1 MSNFVNRLVSRIDRV
16 DAESLQAQIARFV
29 SERGFLEAIFRT
41 VLEGILVLDAEGRLL
56 FANVASERILG
67 FDFKKLRGR
76 PFGRYLKDWE
86 WEELARE
93 ATNRTSGK
101 EREWASLATREVE
114 LTYPEHRIISF
125 YASRLTGTKEH
136 DFATLLI
143 LRDVTKDREQE
154 ASDLA
159 AGRFEAVKL
168 LAAGVAHEIG
178 NPLNAIALALQL
190 VKRDPTDTESI
201 DTAIVQLKRLND
213 ITRDFLNALRPRRP
227 NLLPGSLAE
236 PLKSCLA
243 TLKPQFEERRIAIA
257 LDIPAALPNVALDAE
272 QMEQVFFNLLK
283 NALEA
288 MKDGGTVAI
297 ALDADDQDVSVTFRD
312 TGLGMSAEQ
321 LAHLFEPYRT
331 TKEKGTGLGLMI
343 SKRIVTEHGGSIS
356 AESAPGNGTAFTVT
370 LPRLERRIRAL
381 K

>member
-1 MSNFVNRLVSRIDRV
+1 MNDFFKGVRRHIDKLDADHLREQYARLSEE
-16 DAESLQAQIARFV
+16 ALSLDTLFQTIAQGIV
-29 SERGFLEAIFRT
+29 VLDEHGT
-41 VLEGILVLDAEGRLL
+41 VLKSNPAARELLGMNPAEALPTLAIPLGKSSKRELLATYPVERTLEVQTVPMPAGSLVYLRDITAEKART
-56 FANVASERILG
+56 E
-67 FDFKKLRGR
+67 
-76 PFGRYLKDWE
+76 
-86 WEELARE
+86 EELRAG
-93 ATNRTSGK
+93 ATQ
-101 EREWASLATREVE
+101 AV
-114 LTYPEHRIISF
+114 
-125 YASRLTGTKEH
+125 
-136 DFATLLI
+136 
-143 LRDVTKDREQE
+143 RD
-154 ASDLA
+154 
-159 AGRFEAVKL
+159 

-201 DTAIVQLKRLND
+201 DTAIAQLKRLND
-213 ITRDFLNALRPRRP
+213 ITRDFLSALRPRRP
-227 NLLPGSLAE
+227 NLMPGSLAE

-272 QMEQVFFNLLK
+272 QLEQVFFNLLK

-288 MKDGGTVAI
+288 MKDGGTIAI
-297 ALDADDQDVSVTFRD
+297 ALDSNDQDVSVTFRD
-312 TGLGMSAEQ
+312 SGLGMSAEQ

-343 SKRIVTEHGGSIS
+343 SKRIITEHGGSIS
-356 AESAPGNGTAFTVT
+356 AESAPGSGTAFSVT